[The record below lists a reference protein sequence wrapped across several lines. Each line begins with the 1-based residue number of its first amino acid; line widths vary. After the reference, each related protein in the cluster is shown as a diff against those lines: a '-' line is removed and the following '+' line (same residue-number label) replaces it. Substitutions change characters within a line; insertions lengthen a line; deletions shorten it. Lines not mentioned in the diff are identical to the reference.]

1 MLYRRKLLESWGR
14 GISLMTKECQK
25 ANLPEPEFELSN
37 GFVKLIF
44 RYGEDNRI
52 STVQVPHKYHIS
64 TIQVQSLLNI
74 MEYNT
79 YSVKEMMELLGLK
92 NRSYFSKNT

>member
-1 MLYRRKLLESWGR
+1 MMIVWKSKIRVHSRDWDMEKMKSEHCSEPQNPLIANVLYRRKLLESWGR

-44 RYGEDNRI
+44 RLEDNLYKYRT
-52 STVQVPHKYHIS
+52 ST
-64 TIQVQSLLNI
+64 T
-74 MEYNT
+74 
-79 YSVKEMMELLGLK
+79 
-92 NRSYFSKNT
+92 